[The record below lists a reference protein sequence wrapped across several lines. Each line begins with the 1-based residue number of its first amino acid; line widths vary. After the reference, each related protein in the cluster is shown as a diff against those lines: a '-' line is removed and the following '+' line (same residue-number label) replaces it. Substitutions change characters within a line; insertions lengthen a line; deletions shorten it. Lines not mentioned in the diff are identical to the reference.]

1 MILRNHLELIEVV
14 LAAAIFAVPVLLVFQ
29 RILSGKG
36 IGVRAIQFVAVA
48 TVVPAVV
55 VLAMQGLMQGETVAA
70 ILSGLVGYL
79 LGNVSKFDD
88 RPDA

>member
-1 MILRNHLELIEVV
+1 MG
-14 LAAAIFAVPVLLVFQ
+14 AAVFAVPVLLVLQ
-29 RILSGKG
+29 RIISGKG

-70 ILSGLVGYL
+70 ILSGLIGYL

-88 RPDA
+88 RTDA

>member
-1 MILRNHLELIEVV
+1 MG
-14 LAAAIFAVPVLLVFQ
+14 AAVFAVPILLVVQ
-29 RILSGKG
+29 RIISGKG

-70 ILSGLVGYL
+70 ILSGLIGYL

-88 RPDA
+88 RSDA

>member
-1 MILRNHLELIEVV
+1 MIRNHLELIEIV
-14 LAAAIFAVPVLLVFQ
+14 LGAAIFVVPSLLVIQ
-29 RILSGKG
+29 RMRSGKG

-55 VLAMQGLMQGETVAA
+55 LLAMQGLMQGETVAA
-70 ILSGLVGYL
+70 ILSGVTGYL

-88 RPDA
+88 RTDA